1 MTKAEFMNIKFLSR
15 VMTIA
20 LLITVVGCSS
30 SDKKDRPKAEYY
42 GSSSSSSSGLEVP
55 PDLTQTDP
63 NKNITIPGTSTGSSS
78 QTGGVLSNSN
88 VLVEPSN
95 VAMLRDGQQRWLVVD
110 DTPSNVW
117 PKLVSFWEKD
127 GIKLVTVSPQSG
139 VIETDWLVNYADLTS
154 QVGKFFRGLLNKLTS
169 SGQRDKYRV
178 RIEKGV
184 EANTTEVYVSHQ
196 GLEEVPV
203 GPINRAVGDYKWV
216 KRPTDRGLEVE
227 VMRQI
232 MVYLGVEEEQADL
245 IAEQNR
251 PERSERSRLL
261 IEDTDEP
268 VLVLDDGFPRAWQ
281 RVGLALDRSGVT
293 IFGRNRAQGGY
304 VIELADTDAIEEEK
318 TGFFSKFFKRKKKSA
333 EEITYRM
340 QVRLLPQGEEKTVV
354 AVATEEGAHD
364 NSQTAI
370 SLLRQL
376 HEQLK

>member
-1 MTKAEFMNIKFLSR
+1 MTKAKFMDIKSLSS
-15 VMTIA
+15 IA
-20 LLITVVGCSS
+20 LIVLLMVLVGCSS
-30 SDKKDRPKAEYY
+30 SDKKDRPQAEYY
-42 GSSSSSSSGLEVP
+42 GSSTRNSGLEVP

-63 NKNITIPGTSTGSSS
+63 NKNITIPGSATGSSNQS
-78 QTGGVLSNSN
+78 SGVLSNTN
-88 VLVEPSN
+88 VLAEPSN

-110 DTPSNVW
+110 DRPSNVW
-117 PKLVSFWEKD
+117 PKLVAFWEKD
-127 GIKLVTVSPQSG
+127 GIKLVTASPQSG

-154 QVGKFFRGLLNKLTS
+154 DVGKLFRGLLNKLTT

-178 RIEKGV
+178 RIDRGLED
-184 EANTTEVYVSHQ
+184 NTTEVYVSHQ

-203 GPINRAVGDYKWV
+203 SPFNKDVGDYKWV
-216 KRPTDRGLEVE
+216 KRPADPGLEVE

-245 IAEQNR
+245 VADQNR
-251 PERSERSRLL
+251 PERNERSRLL

-293 IFGRNRAQGGY
+293 IFGRNRQQGGY
-304 VIELADTDAIEEEK
+304 VVELADADAIEEEK
-318 TGFFSKFFKRKKKSA
+318 PGFFSKLFKRKKKSA

-340 QVRLLPQGEEKTVV
+340 QVRLLPQGDEKTVV

-364 NSQTAI
+364 NSETAI
-370 SLLRQL
+370 SLLTQL